1 MHRRFSSHF
10 TAPCKYLNFSRIFE
24 QLTRA
29 FWQIYA
35 LYERSQKVLVFLVAL
50 CAIEISIMAV
60 LIGVTM
66 GHLEST
72 LAGIIP
78 QITHIAHTTRLS
90 RATYY
95 GDSDRMRIQ
104 GLSTRAVP
112 ILDTGPSLRANSL
125 SHGRIQSVVSPRR
138 FSPRATHNT
147 NGSRQVREDIPK
159 VAAPRSPPSIAC
171 SIS

>member
-1 MHRRFSSHF
+1 
-10 TAPCKYLNFSRIFE
+10 
-24 QLTRA
+24 
-29 FWQIYA
+29 
-35 LYERSQKVLVFLVAL
+35 
-50 CAIEISIMAV
+50 MAV

-72 LAGIIP
+72 LTGLIP

-112 ILDTGPSLRANSL
+112 ILDTGPSIRANSL
-125 SHGRIQSVVSPRR
+125 SHGRIQSVVSDPRR
-138 FSPRATHNT
+138 FSSRATHNT
-147 NGSRQVREDIPK
+147 NGPRQVREDIPR

-171 SIS
+171 SIL